1 MNSTS
6 NISASTCVLE
16 EFVVWSPSCPPR
28 FIDQYKAIS
37 ITFVVAAAGL
47 LMLHTRNFAVRLVKE
62 NFKLRMSNSIMMNDV
77 AWMLASLCTIMTFSN
92 YKSIH
97 YDDGCTAA
105 VTGDLRLSFLIVAM

>member
-6 NISASTCVLE
+6 NTSASACVLE
-16 EFVVWSPSCPPR
+16 EFVVWSPCPPW

-37 ITFVVAAAGL
+37 ITFVVASAGL

-62 NFKLRMSNSIMMNDV
+62 NFKLSMSNSIMMNDV
-77 AWMLASLCTIMTFSN
+77 AWMLASLFSMITFSN

-105 VTGDLRLSFLIVAM
+105 VTGDLRLSFIIIAL